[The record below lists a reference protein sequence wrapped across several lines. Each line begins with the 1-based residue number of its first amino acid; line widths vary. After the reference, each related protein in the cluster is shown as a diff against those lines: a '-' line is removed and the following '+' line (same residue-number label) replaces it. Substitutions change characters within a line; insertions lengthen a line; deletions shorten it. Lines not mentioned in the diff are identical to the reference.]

1 MFTSNC
7 LSRSTKI
14 VNIQEFFSSKAF
26 YVTYSINE
34 ASIACFDLYN
44 FILCMQITIIR
55 RGVSCEKVLLHEFD
69 VPYNHENTAEGKIKH
84 D

>member
-1 MFTSNC
+1 MPSKNYITTS
-7 LSRSTKI
+7 R
-14 VNIQEFFSSKAF
+14 
-26 YVTYSINE
+26 NE
-34 ASIACFDLYN
+34 ATLKSFDLYN

-69 VPYNHENTAEGKIKH
+69 VPYNNENIAEGKIKH